1 MALEDKEKTDTTDED
16 DLGIEGTVV
25 MDTETDIVQGE
36 RSRWQWLMIKRGRQ
50 RRRTRRREQRRMTIR
65 KLRTRNIV
73 I

>member
-50 RRRTRRREQRRMTIR
+50 RRRTRRRE
-65 KLRTRNIV
+65 
-73 I
+73 